1 MHLYTRP
8 EEPSDRETRIFFVLR
23 AGPNLNGAYGAAG
36 NRTPTAAYEPFRRH
50 GPRGVP
56 SGRGSP
62 SGRGLP
68 RAVASGPTTLERD
81 NPAWFRAWL

>member
-68 RAVASGPTTLERD
+68 SLPRPPPRHRRGTVVTV
-81 NPAWFRAWL
+81 

>member
-50 GPRGVP
+50 SSRAVP
-56 SGRGSP
+56 ADPAEAARAAGGCLVC
-62 SGRGLP
+62 RGLRP
-68 RAVASGPTTLERD
+68 AIAVVL
-81 NPAWFRAWL
+81 